1 VSPQLCAPQVGVRAE
16 AGIRCL
22 YGKWYP
28 NGAVPAVPSWCKP
41 AMTHRCRFP
50 CAADHAFSRSPKLF
64 SVSHTE
70 KNTKRMRI
78 FFFPFGN
85 LSTPMFKAAAI
96 SDTCTAKHGALSGS
110 HLLVVLPT
118 NLVLTPYVL
127 WDRHP
132 RPGTQAAVCQHRRC
146 SAVAS
151 AKGNPPP

>member
-1 VSPQLCAPQVGVRAE
+1 M
-16 AGIRCL
+16 
-22 YGKWYP
+22 
-28 NGAVPAVPSWCKP
+28 PAVPSWCKP
-41 AMTHRCRFP
+41 AMAHRCRFP

-132 RPGTQAAVCQHRRC
+132 GQVPRLLCVSTGGVQLWPLQRGIRLHE
-146 SAVAS
+146 SAQQW
-151 AKGNPPP
+151 PPLLHGLIKS